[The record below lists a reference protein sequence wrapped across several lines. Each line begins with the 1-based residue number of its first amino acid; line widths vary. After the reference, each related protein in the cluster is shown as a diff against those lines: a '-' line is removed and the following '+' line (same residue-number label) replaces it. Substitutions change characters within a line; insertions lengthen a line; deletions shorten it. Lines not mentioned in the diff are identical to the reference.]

1 MNEITKTNELKNE
14 LLSDSIKINMVV
26 EYLIELSGA
35 VPVVIGRYRGC
46 SIVNT
51 RRKLDPVTGKCYES
65 SWVIHYIEVQ
75 ANRVF
80 DQLRITESLATS
92 DINYLAPYKI
102 DSFYIF
108 PISKFAMEKGVKDCR
123 MLSGKPAIELKGELC
138 R

>member
-1 MNEITKTNELKNE
+1 MNVITETNELKNE
-14 LLSDSIKINMVV
+14 QPSDSIRINMAV
-26 EYLIELSGA
+26 EDLIGLSGA

-46 SIVNT
+46 SIINT
-51 RRKLDPVTGKCYES
+51 SRKLDSVTGKCYES

-75 ANRVF
+75 ADRVF
-80 DQLRITESLATS
+80 DQLRITESLTVS
-92 DINYLAPYKI
+92 NPDYLTPYKM

-108 PISKFAMEKGVKDCR
+108 PISKFAMEKGLKDCR